1 KQLFISVNTVKVHLR
16 NIFSKLDV
24 SSRTEATMYA
34 VQTGL
39 VQTYR
44 DTERG
49 KELLIGAGEHLHVG
63 PVRWWQRPWFIGVM
77 VIFVVVVGSVVG
89 ITLAQQGSLN
99 SGGNLIPPQPG
110 QQERWEQLADIP
122 TPRIGHAVAVY
133 EDQIYAI
140 SGESQMGIVDLVER
154 YDPEEDS
161 WTQLASKPTPVKD
174 IQADV
179 IGGLIYVPGG
189 RLVDGTPTDVLE
201 VYDPQKDGWEQ
212 RSSLPRPISAYAL
225 AAFEGRLYLFG
236 GWDGNEYLNATYA
249 YDPNNDQWIE
259 LTPMPTK
266 RAFAGAAEAGGK
278 IFIIGG
284 FDGDQ
289 PLSVSESYVPENDDG
304 VSSPWT
310 VEQPLP
316 SGRYAMGVAS
326 VADIIHIVGGE
337 GVDANESLTI
347 EYFPFRNEWQQ
358 FESPDIEQ
366 WSQLGL
372 VSLGVH
378 LYAIGGDQDTDMP
391 KTNLAY
397 QAIFTISFPVA
408 K

>member
-1 KQLFISVNTVKVHLR
+1 LEN
-16 NIFSKLDV
+16 
-24 SSRTEATMYA
+24 
-34 VQTGL
+34 
-39 VQTYR
+39 
-44 DTERG
+44 
-49 KELLIGAGEHLHVG
+49 
-63 PVRWWQRPWFIGVM
+63 
-77 VIFVVVVGSVVG
+77 
-89 ITLAQQGSLN
+89 
-99 SGGNLIPPQPG
+99 
-110 QQERWEQLADIP
+110 
-122 TPRIGHAVAVY
+122 
-133 EDQIYAI
+133 
-140 SGESQMGIVDLVER
+140 
-154 YDPEEDS
+154 YDPELDS
-161 WTQLASKPTPVKD
+161 WTQRSSKPTAVTD

-179 IGGLIYVPGG
+179 IGGKIYVPGG
-189 RLVDGTPTDVLE
+189 RLADGTPTDILE
-201 VYDPQKDGWEQ
+201 VYDPQKDIWEQ
-212 RSSLPRPISAYAL
+212 RSSLPHPLSGYAL
-225 AAFEGRLYLFG
+225 EAYEGSLYLFG
-236 GWDGNEYLNATYA
+236 GWDGNEYLNRTYA
-249 YDPNNDQWIE
+249 YHPNDDQWVE

-266 RAFAGAAEAGGK
+266 RAFPGAAEAGGK

-289 PLSVSESYVPENDDG
+289 PLSVSEAYVPENDDG

-378 LYAIGGDQDTDMP
+378 LYAIGGDQDTDMS